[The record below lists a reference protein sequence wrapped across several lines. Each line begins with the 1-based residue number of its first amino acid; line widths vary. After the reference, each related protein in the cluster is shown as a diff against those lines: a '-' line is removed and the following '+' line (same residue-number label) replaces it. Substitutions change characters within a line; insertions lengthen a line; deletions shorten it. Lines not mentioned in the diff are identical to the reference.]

1 MYYQVSHTQIHKYK
15 YTNTQ
20 IQHITKCQKDP
31 TCDIFLKRGFSE
43 SSIYHLCVASSSSAH
58 HQCIISLSSAH
69 HQCIIALCSVYCCL
83 VMQQIQL
90 NIFEE
95 TKLLIKSAAAQWHCQ
110 EAPRGQPSN
119 RPIWTK
125 TSPIMLNFL
134 ITWPKHI

>member
-1 MYYQVSHTQIHKYK
+1 MSNTQIHKYK

-20 IQHITKCQKDP
+20 IQLMKKCQKDP

-83 VMQQIQL
+83 VVQQIQL

-95 TKLLIKSAAAQWHCQ
+95 TKSLIKSAGAQWHCQ